1 MKKKYVARILLM
13 LLVIAMGAAI
23 WGLVILLRGPDS
35 VIKDNTYIHRR
46 IHFEFRIP
54 AGWMAKEMTGKES
67 SKIILRKYGSGK
79 STDPSAYLPLISMD
93 FSQVVVS
100 SRDPILFQMNE
111 DIAAVK
117 AESSFYKNMRIK
129 IKDVLKSSRFDA
141 EGRLSYEFTGVQ
153 LGRGQITE
161 KRYARKGERL
171 VWFTLSDFEE
181 SFNNKVL
188 EEILATLKFN

>member
-1 MKKKYVARILLM
+1 MKKKHVARILLM
-13 LLVIAMGAAI
+13 ILIIAIGAGI
-23 WGLVILLRGPDS
+23 WGLVILLQGPES

-54 AGWMAKEMTGKES
+54 AGWIAKEMTDKDSAE
-67 SKIILRKYGSGK
+67 IILRKYGSGK
-79 STDPSAYLPLISMD
+79 GTDASAYLPVVSMN
-93 FSQVVVS
+93 FSKVVVS
-100 SRDPILFQMNE
+100 GRDPILFQMNE
-111 DIAAVK
+111 DIAGVK

-129 IKDVLKSSRFDA
+129 IKDVLKSSRFSA
-141 EGRLSYEFTGVQ
+141 EGRLSYEFTGLQ
-153 LGRGQITE
+153 LGREQITE

-181 SFNNKVL
+181 TFNNKVL